1 MERDAFSKEI
11 SELES
16 PQYFVG
22 PTPTVARTLMNI
34 RCGFI
39 GFGTGIYVNA
49 DVLRDTIR
57 RRAVDERAKWFTAAG
72 QSIGERIGT
81 QFKFLLTYYLSAE
94 SKINPTHL
102 EALIANA
109 ISPTISYNNLL
120 TPQLD
125 AINDNQPAIHANLS
139 NPIRNIATNLLAGV
153 LLNTDPKYQVIFN
166 LVINAI
172 RLARKARLDQDAWS
186 AVFVVS
192 MIRRSAIELKLEA
205 MNGILHEGMD
215 RLLKGG
221 VGHRHYTYEAYQR
234 GIGRTMGTYNAFQI
248 NTRTPQVG
256 DIIIQDRHRGLIIAN
271 VLQFGMIPQQLAPG
285 MGRELHGDIVVEAPV
300 GSNFVVTIGGN
311 VGNSVRRRRY
321 PLDINRRL
329 ITNAGQLYTQENLT
343 GNLPNIPA
351 PVAAPAAAQLNSQST
366 GRIFALLSP
375 VEECHTFPCY

>member
-1 MERDAFSKEI
+1 MKE
-11 SELES
+11 
-16 PQYFVG
+16 V
-22 PTPTVARTLMNI
+22 
-34 RCGFI
+34 
-39 GFGTGIYVNA
+39 
-49 DVLRDTIR
+49 
-57 RRAVDERAKWFTAAG
+57 KWFTAAG
-72 QSIGERIGT
+72 QVIGERIGT

-109 ISPTISYNNLL
+109 INPTISYNNLL

-125 AINDNQPAIHANLS
+125 AINDNQPAIHVNLRR
-139 NPIRNIATNLLAGV
+139 PIRDIATNLLGGI
-153 LLNTDPKYQVIFN
+153 LHNTDPKYQIILN
-166 LVINAI
+166 LIINAI

-192 MIRRSAIELKLEA
+192 VIRRSAIELKLEA

-234 GIGRTMGTYNAFQI
+234 GTGRTMGTYNAFQI
-248 NTRTPQVG
+248 NTGTPQVG
-256 DIIIQDRHRGLIIAN
+256 DIIIQDRQAQTIGN
-271 VLQFGMIPQQLAPG
+271 VLQFGRIPQQLAPG

-311 VGNSVRRRRY
+311 VGHSVRHRRY
-321 PLDINRRL
+321 PLDLNRRL
-329 ITNAGQLYTQENLT
+329 ITNAGQLYTQENPA

-351 PVAAPAAAQLNSQST
+351 PIAAPAAAQLNSQST

>member
-16 PQYFVG
+16 SQYFVG

-39 GFGTGIYVNA
+39 GFGPGIYINA

-72 QSIGERIGT
+72 QVIGERIGT

-102 EALIANA
+102 EALIASA
-109 ISPTISYNNLL
+109 INPTISYNNLL

-125 AINDNQPAIHANLS
+125 AINDNQPALHANLRR
-139 NPIRNIATNLLAGV
+139 PIRDIATNLLGGI
-153 LLNTDPKYQVIFN
+153 LHNTDPKYQIILN
-166 LVINAI
+166 LIINAI

-192 MIRRSAIELKLEA
+192 VIRRSAIELKLEA

-234 GIGRTMGTYNAFQI
+234 GTGRTMGTYNAFQI

-256 DIIIQDRHRGLIIAN
+256 DIIIQDRQAQTIGN
-271 VLQFGMIPQQLAPG
+271 VLQFGRIPQQLAPG
-285 MGRELHGDIVVEAPV
+285 MGRELHGDIVVEARV

-311 VGNSVRRRRY
+311 VGNSVRHRRY
-321 PLDINRRL
+321 PLDHNRRL
-329 ITNAGQLYTQENLT
+329 ITNAGQLYTQENVA

-351 PVAAPAAAQLNSQST
+351 SIAAPAAAQLNSQST